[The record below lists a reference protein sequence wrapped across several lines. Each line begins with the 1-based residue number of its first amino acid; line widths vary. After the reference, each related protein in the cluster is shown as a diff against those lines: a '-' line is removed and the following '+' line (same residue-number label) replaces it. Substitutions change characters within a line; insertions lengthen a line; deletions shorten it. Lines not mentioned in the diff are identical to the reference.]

1 MEPSPAALLCVKFQ
15 SVDAI
20 MLIALAVLIMCSAFF
35 SSSETAFSTANS
47 IRMKNYANDKVK
59 GARKAL
65 YIMENYD
72 RTLATILVGN
82 NFVNIASTTIA
93 AFLFGKFIFLEP
105 ILKVSLFVKLYF
117 EFDLN
122 GGFALAAVFL
132 LISNDDSS
140 I

>member
-35 SSSETAFSTANS
+35 SASETAFSTSNA

-65 YIMENYD
+65 YIIENYD
-72 RTLATILVGN
+72 RTLSTILVGN

-93 AFLFGKFIFLEP
+93 AYLFAI
-105 ILKVSLFVKLYF
+105 SCRDRFVLTSN
-117 EFDLN
+117 LQ
-122 GGFALAAVFL
+122 
-132 LISNDDSS
+132 ISSTCWS
-140 I
+140 VRIAS